1 MFSKLS
7 ALFPGNYALDRDVW
21 AGFEQ
26 VVGSK
31 RFRAH
36 DPPGA
41 RKKPKKFLH
50 PNYVVVLLCAGGM
63 VGTDS
68 LSPLGGGRLVMAV
81 DLRKEYLN
89 AFGETK
95 AMLWQK
101 PQRQR
106 IVNAFAAHDD
116 SSGPFKIAA
125 SVQRGFY
132 VPELLYDV
140 EGVGTFLGGAADPNN
155 DLNLVLEAVRAK
167 YPASKIVLMA
177 SPPCRMFSNANQR
190 SCDADKREFLDVTLR
205 LLRKMRWSQHHGFCD
220 SVLIECSAA
229 GRRGR
234 GGEFLP
240 GRECRKM
247 VDALNCVGEKMYVAD
262 KINAADYG
270 GYLNRWRLFI
280 APAGAHRMLPDSIP
294 KTKTE
299 GKRSR
304 HHPPRKHRGWG
315 VPLGVGP
322 SSHLK
327 LVRGSWLNKRFAGN
341 PSAKPGPTATTHRL
355 YVYPG
360 NQRRV
365 TLVPVKRRGVLMG
378 LRADD
383 ARLPKLQAMPSG
395 QRNTLT
401 GITFSVQYYLPVLA
415 ATAGYLGVFR
425 NQREV
430 SAAFWVYENRRHAT
444 HPAPRGA
451 LAARRYRL
459 EAERLEGLDKKN
471 YKQRFA
477 RLYKK
482 NEARVAR
489 V

>member
-7 ALFPGNYALDRDVW
+7 ALFPDDDYALEPGVW
-21 AGFEQ
+21 AGFER

-31 RFRAH
+31 RARAQ
-36 DPPGA
+36 DPAGA
-41 RKKPKKFLH
+41 RKKPKTPAQPGF
-50 PNYVVVLLCAGGM
+50 VVVLLCAGGM
-63 VGTDS
+63 VGTDC
-68 LSPLGGGRLVMAV
+68 LSPLGGRLVLAV
-81 DLRKEYLN
+81 DLRKEYLD
-89 AFGETK
+89 AFGDTK
-95 AMLWQK
+95 AVLWQK
-101 PQRQR
+101 SQRQR
-106 IVNAFAAHDD
+106 IVDAFAAHDD
-116 SSGPFKIAA
+116 SAGPFKIAA

-140 EGVGTFLGGAADPNN
+140 EGVGTFLGGAADPSN
-155 DLNLVLEAVRAK
+155 DLNLMLGAVRAK
-167 YPASKIVLMA
+167 YPSSKIVLMA

-205 LLRKMRWSQHHGFCD
+205 LLRKMRWSQHLGFCD
-220 SVLIECSAA
+220 AVVVECSAA
-229 GRRGR
+229 GKRVRGQ
-234 GGEFLP
+234 FVP
-240 GRECRKM
+240 GRECQEM

-280 APAGAHRMLPDSIP
+280 APAGAHRMLPDSIV
-294 KTKTE
+294 KTKTK

-304 HHPPRKHRGWG
+304 HQPPRKHRGWG

-327 LVRGSWLNKRFAGN
+327 LVRGSWLNKRFAGD
-341 PSAKPGPTATTHRL
+341 PSTKPGPTLTTHRL
-355 YVYPG
+355 FVYPG

-383 ARLPKLQAMPSG
+383 DARVPKLRAMPSG

-401 GITFSVQYYLPVLA
+401 GITFCVQYYLAVLA
-415 ATAGYLGVFR
+415 ATAGHLGCFP
-425 NQREV
+425 NQREA

-444 HPAPRGA
+444 HPAPQGA

-459 EAERLEGLDKKN
+459 EAERLEGLDEKT
-471 YKQRFA
+471 YKQRYA
-477 RLYKK
+477 RLYKYT
-482 NEARVAR
+482 ARVQ
-489 V
+489 